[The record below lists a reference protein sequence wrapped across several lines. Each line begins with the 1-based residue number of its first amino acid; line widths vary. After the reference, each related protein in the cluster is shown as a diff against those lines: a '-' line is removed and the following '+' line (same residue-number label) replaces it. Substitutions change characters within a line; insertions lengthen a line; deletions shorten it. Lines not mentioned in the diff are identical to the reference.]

1 MPKKKKGVKP
11 NKTIV
16 ELLQSVKVPIYDK
29 THNLYLYF
37 KEQARSNETG
47 VEHAAKSYHGL
58 RPSDVEMLV
67 KNINKPLLYIRDRH
81 HKHVFNYYLKRKDDK
96 KNAIKISVLID
107 KDDPHK
113 AEILTIFITSKIK

>member
-16 ELLQSVKVPIYDK
+16 ELLESIKVPIYDK

-37 KEQARSNETG
+37 KVQARSNETG

-58 RPSDVEMLV
+58 QPSDVEMLV
-67 KNINKPLLYIRDRH
+67 KNISKPLLFAKDKRH
-81 HKHVFNYYLKRKDDK
+81 KYVFNYYLKRKEDK

-107 KDDPHK
+107 KDDPHI
-113 AEILTIFITSKIK
+113 AEILTIFITSKIR